1 MAGHNIRLGF
11 EIAGSGGVIC
21 SLKVGGDFEN
31 ADLVV
36 GDGIYKELQ
45 VGALTIGDDFIA
57 SRIAIATTAGSD
69 AAYGT
74 ADDKMIDLAT
84 FDQISRV
91 ASLVI
96 KGQASGTA
104 GGNDSY
110 RIIAGE
116 FGSIKIGPKTFN
128 LAPVAG
134 DNIDHQIGSTGD
146 LAIRIAELA
155 I

>member
-57 SRIAIATTAGSD
+57 SRIAIATTA
-69 AAYGT
+69 AAT
-74 ADDKMIDLAT
+74 PPM
-84 FDQISRV
+84 
-91 ASLVI
+91 
-96 KGQASGTA
+96 
-104 GGNDSY
+104 
-110 RIIAGE
+110 
-116 FGSIKIGPKTFN
+116 
-128 LAPVAG
+128 APP
-134 DNIDHQIGSTGD
+134 TTK
-146 LAIRIAELA
+146 
-155 I
+155 